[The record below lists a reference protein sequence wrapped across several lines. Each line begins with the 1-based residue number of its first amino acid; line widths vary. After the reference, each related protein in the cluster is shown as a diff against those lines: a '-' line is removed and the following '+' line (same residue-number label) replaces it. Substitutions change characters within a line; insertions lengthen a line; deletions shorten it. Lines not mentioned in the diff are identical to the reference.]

1 MSLTSIHLFGTGKGG
16 RQVYIKAFTERFG
29 FDGSRISQIPTRL
42 VKDKATVN
50 APEGALY
57 TTVIDSMLKK
67 GMEA

>member
-1 MSLTSIHLFGTGKGG
+1 LEQVRGG
-16 RQVYIKAFTERFG
+16 QVYIKAFTERFG

-50 APEGALY
+50 VPEGALY

>member
-16 RQVYIKAFTERFG
+16 QVYIKAFTERFG

>member
-16 RQVYIKAFTERFG
+16 GQVYIKAFTERFG

-50 APEGALY
+50 VPEGALY